1 MFPNQL
7 RAFRERSHT
16 RIHKASSPVPLWGC
30 MNRNGRNFTV
40 EPILFVGERRPGV
53 GHARIALMGGL
64 SFGTLGKLK
73 AIVGVVS
80 KDVRLFHTKDVGTE
94 LLRRNPLTGS

>member
-1 MFPNQL
+1 
-7 RAFRERSHT
+7 
-16 RIHKASSPVPLWGC
+16 
-30 MNRNGRNFTV
+30 
-40 EPILFVGERRPGV
+40 
-53 GHARIALMGGL
+53 MGGL